1 MEAIRLW
8 KYQGYKT
15 LVTLSLYV
23 LGTSLCLM
31 SQEKLNCSPRFANV
45 RMSSFITQTNQQN
58 PAKAGNPT
66 NTLDYFFPQKCVETV
81 YWYMYIYSKNKKV
94 FGHIILTWWGEQL
107 SDLIRYYF
115 VCNPYS
121 SQRGIL
127 NPSSCGHESWW
138 SHNPVTTVFSSQ
150 CSSFLRQLD
159 HLTVT

>member
-15 LVTLSLYV
+15 LVTLSLYYV

-45 RMSSFITQTNQQN
+45 RMSSFIAQTNQQN

-81 YWYMYIYSKNKKV
+81 YWYTYIVINKKFLV
-94 FGHIILTWWGEQL
+94 TSFWRDVASNSPIWLDIISCVIPIAPSEEFLIHRHVVMNHD
-107 SDLIRYYF
+107 DLITLSR
-115 VCNPYS
+115 
-121 SQRGIL
+121 
-127 NPSSCGHESWW
+127 H
-138 SHNPVTTVFSSQ
+138 FSAVNV
-150 CSSFLRQLD
+150 
-159 HLTVT
+159 HLFSVN

>member
-45 RMSSFITQTNQQN
+45 RMSSFIAQTNQQN

-66 NTLDYFFPQKCVETV
+66 LTLDYTYIVKTKKFLVTSFWRDEASNSPIWLDIISCVIPIAPSEEFLIHRHV
-81 YWYMYIYSKNKKV
+81 IMN
-94 FGHIILTWWGEQL
+94 HD
-107 SDLIRYYF
+107 DLITLSR
-115 VCNPYS
+115 
-121 SQRGIL
+121 Q
-127 NPSSCGHESWW
+127 
-138 SHNPVTTVFSSQ
+138 FSAVNV
-150 CSSFLRQLD
+150 
-159 HLTVT
+159 HLFSVN